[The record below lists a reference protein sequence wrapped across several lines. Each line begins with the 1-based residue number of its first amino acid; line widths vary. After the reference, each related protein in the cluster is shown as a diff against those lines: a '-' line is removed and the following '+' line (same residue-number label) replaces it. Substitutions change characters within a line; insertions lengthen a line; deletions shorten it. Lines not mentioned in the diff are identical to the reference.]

1 MEPRGGDYPARGSAV
16 DARRARALGGRGAR
30 ACSELQGWSPGS
42 CSELKGGGTQCG
54 LRRVK
59 VVGVCPARVERASR
73 DLKKSDGATGAVS
86 HTTYILE

>member
-42 CSELKGGGTQCG
+42 CSELKGGGTQWTVRTAARESG
-54 LRRVK
+54 RSVSRPRRA
-59 VVGVCPARVERASR
+59 GFPRP
-73 DLKKSDGATGAVS
+73 
-86 HTTYILE
+86 